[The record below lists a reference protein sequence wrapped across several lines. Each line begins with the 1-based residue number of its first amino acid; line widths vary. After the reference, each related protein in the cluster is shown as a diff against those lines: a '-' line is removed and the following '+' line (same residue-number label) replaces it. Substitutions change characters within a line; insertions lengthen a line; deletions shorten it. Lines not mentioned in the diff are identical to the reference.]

1 MEVSL
6 VHRLTRA
13 LLAVAAIAL
22 LVLSAPIARA
32 DEQQDARMLFDRG
45 VEASRAERWQEARIL
60 FERSLALVVK
70 PSTLLNLAISYI
82 KLGRG
87 PEAIE
92 QLDAFGK
99 VATPDE
105 YGPMIERARVLRAQA
120 QALIENEY
128 ATAVHGRQ
136 ALSEER
142 ARNEEGLNDAARR
155 EVTRAR
161 EAFARGDDREALE
174 AFERAYKESP
184 RAELLYNIGVV
195 ADRLRDDERAVRAYD
210 AFAAALPDAPET
222 AVAQVR
228 SAALREALAERKRAA
243 QKRADAAKAQQQAGA
258 RAALPAPPPP
268 DLRAPRGLL
277 IGGSA
282 LVGLSVGSLGWWVNR
297 NGRVKECE
305 EEGEVSVPPPA
316 GDGIWCENGD
326 KLRAQRSQLLI
337 AALVFGGTGV
347 AATVAG
353 AALLVRRKRAAPDGA
368 QIGFEPRIEIGPR
381 AAYGLTIVGR
391 F

>member
-1 MEVSL
+1 MEVSR

-13 LLAVAAIAL
+13 LLAAATIAL

-32 DEQQDARMLFDRG
+32 EQQQDARMLFERG

-87 PEAIE
+87 AEAIE

-99 VATPDE
+99 VATPAE
-105 YGPMIERARVLRAQA
+105 HGPMIERARVLRAQA
-120 QALIENEY
+120 QALIDNEY
-128 ATAVHGRQ
+128 ATAVQGRQ
-136 ALSEER
+136 ALSDER

-155 EVTRAR
+155 QVTRAR

-174 AFERAYKESP
+174 AFEHAYAESP

-195 ADRLRDDERAVRAYD
+195 ADRLRDDERAVKAYD
-210 AFAAALPDAPET
+210 AFAAALPDAPEA

-243 QKRADAAKAQQQAGA
+243 EKRADPTRAQKATAARTAIP
-258 RAALPAPPPP
+258 ALPPP
-268 DLRAPRGLL
+268 DLRVPRGLL

-282 LVGLSVGSLGWWVNR
+282 LVGLSIGAIGWWVNR
-297 NGRVKECE
+297 NNDVSACE
-305 EEGEVSVPPPA
+305 QEGEVPPMPGA
-316 GDGIWCENGD
+316 EGRWCANGD
-326 KLRAQRSQLLI
+326 KLSRQRRAELFSAI
-337 AALVFGGTGV
+337 AGGAAGV
-347 AATVAG
+347 VATVTG
-353 AALLVRRKRAAPDGA
+353 AAWLVGRKHA
-368 QIGFEPRIEIGPR
+368 QPR
-381 AAYGLTIVGR
+381 AAELTFEPQIEVGPHARYGLAVMGR